1 MFLHFAV
8 GFSVS
13 LERFWH
19 WRRKGLVVSAVS
31 LQEKQLAIKAQIHK
45 NVKNALKKKVLKN
58 WCGCQIKKKHDFCS
72 DPSNHK
78 DTRHFLMMHLF
89 SQNLAHSYIFTFF
102 RQQNVEK
109 CLVFSSRFGVFW
121 YIVLITYFKK
131 LPENI
136 FCSNLFCLLFMWT
149 PWTHLLLHKMQ
160 EECNSSLYF

>member
-58 WCGCQIKKKHDFCS
+58 WCGCQIKK
-72 DPSNHK
+72 N
-78 DTRHFLMMHLF
+78 M
-89 SQNLAHSYIFTFF
+89 IFAVILQTIKT
-102 RQQNVEK
+102 QD
-109 CLVFSSRFGVFW
+109 
-121 YIVLITYFKK
+121 
-131 LPENI
+131 I
-136 FCSNLFCLLFMWT
+136 F
-149 PWTHLLLHKMQ
+149 
-160 EECNSSLYF
+160 

>member
-109 CLVFSSRFGVFW
+109 CLVFSSRFGVF
-121 YIVLITYFKK
+121 
-131 LPENI
+131 
-136 FCSNLFCLLFMWT
+136 
-149 PWTHLLLHKMQ
+149 
-160 EECNSSLYF
+160 